1 VKTLFGSHKTND
13 AKMNFLKDADMPNLD
28 EAPRE
33 IASNVK
39 QSSTGLKK
47 THPMIIVAAV
57 AVTIF
62 SGVGIAMMT
71 GILPNAQSKSDRGAA
86 KSETSA
92 PLTAAAAGAASA
104 GVGTMMDVPQTSAPP
119 APAVSPPSDLKPLD
133 SKTVGQPMAKADQSI
148 AAKKPPPAPTYTQR
162 KPTVV
167 AAAPTSAPTPNSSSE
182 RAPASASA
190 TNNNQPTPVYAQTGS
205 QGNAPNQPDRVVERA
220 CRSCGT
226 VDGIYPIDKAGQGSG
241 AGAVLGGV
249 IGGVLGHQ
257 VGGGRGRD
265 AATVAGAV
273 GGAVLG
279 NQVEKNNKT
288 SRSYDVRVRME
299 DNTFSTVRFN
309 VEPNVRIGDK
319 VRVED
324 GRLVRD

>member
-1 VKTLFGSHKTND
+1 
-13 AKMNFLKDADMPNLD
+13 MPNLD

-33 IASNVK
+33 IASTVK
-39 QSSTGLKK
+39 QGSTTLKK
-47 THPMIIVAAV
+47 THPMIIVAAA
-57 AVTIF
+57 AVTIV
-62 SGVGIAMMT
+62 SAVGVAMMT
-71 GILPNAQSKSDRGAA
+71 GILPTAQSKSNVNNETARA
-86 KSETSA
+86 KSESSA
-92 PLTAAAAGAASA
+92 PLTAAAAGAAAA
-104 GVGTMMDVPQTSAPP
+104 GVGSMMDAPQTSAI
-119 APAVSPPSDLKPLD
+119 SPSDLKPLD

-148 AAKKPPPAPTYTQR
+148 AAQRSPASPTPSYTER

-167 AAAPTSAPTPNSSSE
+167 AAAPRPVPTPNSANE
-182 RAPASASA
+182 RAPS
-190 TNNNQPTPVYAQTGS
+190 TNNNQPTPVYAQNS
-205 QGNAPNQPDRVVERA
+205 AQNSSRNAPQSNPSRQPERVVARS

-226 VDGIYPIDKAGQGSG
+226 VDSINPIESAGQGSG

-249 IGGVLGHQ
+249 LGGVLGHQ

-265 AATVAGAV
+265 VATVAGAV

-279 NQVEKNNKT
+279 NQVEKNNRS

-299 DNTFSTVRFN
+299 DNTFSTVRYN

-319 VRVED
+319 VRVEE

>member
-1 VKTLFGSHKTND
+1 
-13 AKMNFLKDADMPNLD
+13 MPNLD

-33 IASNVK
+33 IASTVK
-39 QSSTGLKK
+39 HSATTLKK

-62 SGVGIAMMT
+62 SAVGVAMMT
-71 GILPNAQSKSDRGAA
+71 GILPNAQSKANANKETASA
-86 KSETSA
+86 KSESESSV

-104 GVGTMMDVPQTSAPP
+104 GVGTLMDAPQTSTPTAP
-119 APAVSPPSDLKPLD
+119 SQSNLKPLD
-133 SKTVGQPMAKADQSI
+133 SKTVGQPLAKADQSI
-148 AAKKPPPAPTYTQR
+148 AAQKPPAAPAPSYTER

-167 AAAPTSAPTPNSSSE
+167 AAAAPKPVATPNSSSE
-182 RAPASASA
+182 RAPS
-190 TNNNQPTPVYAQTGS
+190 TNNNQPTPVYAQNSS
-205 QGNAPNQPDRVVERA
+205 QRGTPNQPDRVVERA

-226 VDGIYPIDKAGQGSG
+226 VDSINPINKAGQGSG
-241 AGAVLGGV
+241 AGAILGGV

-279 NQVEKNNKT
+279 NQVEKNNNA

-299 DNTFSTVRFN
+299 DNTFSTVRYN

>member
-1 VKTLFGSHKTND
+1 MHS
-13 AKMNFLKDADMPNLD
+13 LKEPYMPNLD

-33 IASNVK
+33 IASTVK
-39 QSSTGLKK
+39 QSSVALKK

-71 GILPNAQSKSDRGAA
+71 GILPNAQSKANANNETASA
-86 KSETSA
+86 KSESSA

-104 GVGTMMDVPQTSAPP
+104 GVGTMMDAPQTTIPTAP
-119 APAVSPPSDLKPLD
+119 SQTNLKPLD
-133 SKTVGQPMAKADQSI
+133 SKTVGQPLAKADQSI
-148 AAKKPPPAPTYTQR
+148 AAQKPSAAPTPTYTQR

-167 AAAPTSAPTPNSSSE
+167 AAAPSPTPAPTPDSSSE
-182 RAPASASA
+182 RAPS
-190 TNNNQPTPVYAQTGS
+190 TNNNQPTPVYAQNGS
-205 QGNAPNQPDRVVERA
+205 QSNAPSQAERVVERA

-226 VDGIYPIDKAGQGSG
+226 VDSINPIDKAGQGSG
-241 AGAVLGGV
+241 AGAILGGV

-279 NQVEKNNKT
+279 NQVEKNNKS
-288 SRSYDVRVRME
+288 SRSYEVRVRME
-299 DNTFSTVRFN
+299 DNTFSTVRYN

>member
-1 VKTLFGSHKTND
+1 
-13 AKMNFLKDADMPNLD
+13 MPNLD

-33 IASNVK
+33 IASTVK
-39 QSSTGLKK
+39 QSSTALKK

-62 SGVGIAMMT
+62 SAVGVAMMT
-71 GILPNAQSKSDRGAA
+71 GILPNAQSKANLNSEIASA
-86 KSETSA
+86 KAESSA

-104 GVGTMMDVPQTSAPP
+104 GVGTMMDAPQTSAPT
-119 APAVSPPSDLKPLD
+119 PSSQSQSNLKPLD
-133 SKTVGQPMAKADQSI
+133 SKTVGQPLAKADQSI
-148 AAKKPPPAPTYTQR
+148 AAQRSPATQTPTPSYTER

-167 AAAPTSAPTPNSSSE
+167 AAAARPAPTPNSSSE
-182 RAPASASA
+182 RAPS
-190 TNNNQPTPVYAQTGS
+190 NNNQPTPVYAQNGTQS
-205 QGNAPNQPDRVVERA
+205 NAPSQAPRVAERA

-226 VDGIYPIDKAGQGSG
+226 VDSIIPIEQAGQGSG

-265 AATVAGAV
+265 VATVAGAV

-279 NQVEKNNKT
+279 NQVEKNNKS

-299 DNTFSTVRFN
+299 DNTFSTVRYN
-309 VEPNVRIGDK
+309 SEPNVRIGDK

>member
-1 VKTLFGSHKTND
+1 
-13 AKMNFLKDADMPNLD
+13 MNFLKDSDMPNLD

-71 GILPNAQSKSDRGAA
+71 GILPNAQSKSDRSAA

-92 PLTAAAAGAASA
+92 PLTSAAAGAASA
-104 GVGTMMDVPQTSAPP
+104 GVGTMMDAPQTSAPP
-119 APAVSPPSDLKPLD
+119 APVVLPPSDLKPLE

-148 AAKKPPPAPTYTQR
+148 AAKKPATSPAPTYTQR

-167 AAAPTSAPTPNSSSE
+167 AAAPAPTSVPTPDSSNE
-182 RAPASASA
+182 RAPS
-190 TNNNQPTPVYAQTGS
+190 TNNNQPTPVYAQNGS
-205 QGNAPNQPDRVVERA
+205 QSNAPSRPERVVERA

-226 VDGIYPIDKAGQGSG
+226 VDSINPIEKAGQGSG
-241 AGAVLGGV
+241 AGAILGGV

-288 SRSYDVRVRME
+288 ARSYDVRVRME
-299 DNTFSTVRFN
+299 DNTFSTVRYN

>member
-1 VKTLFGSHKTND
+1 MHPQKEFQ
-13 AKMNFLKDADMPNLD
+13 MPNLD

-33 IASNVK
+33 IASTMNK
-39 QSSTGLKK
+39 GAAGLKK

-62 SGVGIAMMT
+62 SAVGVAMMT
-71 GILPNAQSKSDRGAA
+71 GILPNAQSKSNANNESASA
-86 KSETSA
+86 KSESSA
-92 PLTAAAAGAASA
+92 PLTAASAGAASA
-104 GVGTMMDVPQTSAPP
+104 GVGTTTDAPQTSPPVQAPQP
-119 APAVSPPSDLKPLD
+119 TLKPLE
-133 SKTVGQPMAKADQSI
+133 SKTVGQPMAKADKSI
-148 AAKKPPPAPTYTQR
+148 AAQKPSTPPTPTYTQR

-167 AAAPTSAPTPNSSSE
+167 AAAPTPVPTPDSSNE
-182 RAPASASA
+182 RAPSS
-190 TNNNQPTPVYAQTGS
+190 NNNQPTPVYAQNGAS
-205 QGNAPNQPDRVVERA
+205 RNEPAQPDRVVERA

-226 VDGIYPIDKAGQGSG
+226 VDSITPIDKGGQGSG
-241 AGAVLGGV
+241 AGALLGGV

-265 AATVAGAV
+265 VATVGGAV

-279 NQVEKNNKT
+279 NQIEKNNKA

-299 DNTFSTVRFN
+299 DNTCSTVRYN